1 MKGET
6 SLCIL
11 VLQDSSPGP
20 SSLSHSVVSRWK
32 AWRTNTT
39 KPPRRRNRQQQ
50 QQPLLQH
57 VACLYCWLGIVS
69 LAPKAQLLPFSTERW
84 STTPYYQPPNKRLL
98 FLGKKKEIET
108 PRKGALFIDRQREK
122 ERERNIQFY
131 DGRLEEDFGAR
142 VVERFKLHTRQATGR
157 AHIAH
162 PHRSANILLLL
173 LLVVWRARDDK

>member
-1 MKGET
+1 M
-6 SLCIL
+6 
-11 VLQDSSPGP
+11 VD
-20 SSLSHSVVSRWK
+20 H
-32 AWRTNTT
+32 
-39 KPPRRRNRQQQ
+39 
-50 QQPLLQH
+50 PLL
-57 VACLYCWLGIVS
+57 S
-69 LAPKAQLLPFSTERW
+69 APKQAASLLGE
-84 STTPYYQPPNKRLL
+84 
-98 FLGKKKEIET
+98 KKEIET

-173 LLVVWRARDDK
+173 LVV